1 MSEKRELGQ
10 HFTEATGDNNPFLHP
25 AFKLWASRM
34 NSTDTILEPFA
45 GNKDLVRLLR
55 EAGYHN
61 NVDCFDVDPKKVDI
75 IQRDTIA
82 DMPSGYRFII
92 TNPPYISKSS
102 ATKNRN
108 KTVKAGNS
116 TVDYKA
122 EFENF
127 ANIYLRSIQKCLD
140 EAEFVAAIIPLSF
153 INSGEFRE
161 YLESVV
167 SLNYE
172 LFKDTEV
179 PVCLALFRNWRKDQ
193 EDPTPCE
200 DFTFWTGNKPI
211 GFFDDLD
218 FVNQYE
224 IDKRYGKFKK
234 NVKGGDIGVYAFDLP
249 ETRTIKFY
257 LGEEISDDKVKESS
271 RSITK
276 ININR
281 PDVDRQTIVDIANR
295 ILEGQ
300 RNAAGDSFLTPCFGL
315 RDDKQYRQRL
325 TFADAEYILK
335 MALHEYDLNNGNRTF
350 IDDVLDELQQQQLQI
365 QPTFRIYASDVSEDM
380 LFPKKS

>member
-1 MSEKRELGQ
+1 MLDKRELGQ
-10 HFTEATGDNNPFLHP
+10 YFTEATGDNNPFLHP
-25 AFKLWASRM
+25 AFKNWASRI
-34 NSTDTILEPFA
+34 NSTDIILEPFA
-45 GNKDLVRLLR
+45 GNKDLVRLLN

-61 NVDCFDVDPKKVDI
+61 AVDCYDKDPKQTDI
-75 IQRDTIA
+75 IQRDTIV
-82 DMPSGYRFII
+82 DMPSGYRFIV
-92 TNPPYISKSS
+92 TNPPYLDKAS
-102 ATKNRN
+102 AKKRGI
-108 KTVKAGNS
+108 VH
-116 TVDYKA
+116 D
-122 EFENF
+122 FEWF
-127 ANIYLRSIQKCLD
+127 TNIYLQSIHKCL
-140 EAEFVAAIIPLSF
+140 EQTEFVAAIIPLSF

-161 YLESVV
+161 YLETVV
-167 SLNYE
+167 SLNYK

-179 PVCLALFRNWRKDQ
+179 PVCLALFRNWRKDE

-200 DFTFWTGNKPI
+200 DFTFWIGDQYQ
-211 GFFDDLD
+211 GFFSDID

-234 NVKGGDIGVYAFDLP
+234 NIKGGQIGLYAFDLP

-257 LGEEISDDKVKESS
+257 LGEEISDDKIKESS

-276 ININR
+276 INITR
-281 PDVDRQTIVDIANR
+281 PDVDRQAIVDIANR
-295 ILEGQ
+295 ILEEQ
-300 RNAAGDSFLTPCFGL
+300 RNSTGDIFLTPCFGL

-335 MALHEYDLNNGNRTF
+335 MALHEYDLNNGNQTF